1 VNYDPN
7 QPPPPAPP
15 GPPPP
20 GGAAGNQGSPGTAV
34 GGFVC
39 SLVGMILAIIG
50 ICFFIGGPLAVIG
63 LVLSFVGRNHARD
76 RGGSTGLATA
86 GIVMGI
92 IGILAALAWTAV
104 AVTSDDSDVD
114 FDFDTSVVLPATIAL
129 ARLRTATLRR
139 GGGER

>member
-15 GPPPP
+15 GPPP

-63 LVLSFVGRNHARD
+63 LVLSLVGRNHARD

-114 FDFDTSVVLPATIAL
+114 FDFETSVVLPVTFAL
-129 ARLRTATLRR
+129 TRLQTATLRR
-139 GGGER
+139 DGGRR